1 MRSDPEVP
9 SGSEVPAGPGVRSEP
24 EALNGSRVPSRTSWL
39 RRVLMLAVTAVLLV
53 LTARLVGT
61 EALLAGWDVLTPTTI
76 AAALGC
82 GLLVT
87 LAQAL
92 RWTLLAREKGIPM
105 RYARAVADCWSSSL
119 GNMVLPGGIAGD
131 AARVAFYRGAG
142 DRRWWSPAAALGAER
157 LSSTTL
163 LLSLSAVILAGIS
176 ARLAVIAGAV
186 AVLALAAALA
196 CMRGMAARTAVLVWG
211 AAAVG
216 VGALLGLYLI
226 GMAVLGG
233 PVAPSAAAVGLA
245 SMSVPLGV
253 GGWGVREISV
263 GVLAGELAVTAEWA
277 VTAAT
282 AFGLLATTSTLPGAV
297 ALLPAA
303 LRRRRTGAP
312 AVRPSVPAPHR

>member
-131 AARVAFYRGAG
+131 AARVAVYRGAG

-196 CMRGMAARTAVLVWG
+196 CMRGTAVRTAVLVWG

-226 GMAVLGG
+226 GMAELGG
-233 PVAPSAAAVGLA
+233 PVTPGAAAVGLA

-253 GGWGVREISV
+253 GGWGVREISA
-263 GVLAGELAVTAEWA
+263 GVLAGELGVTAQGA

-282 AFGLLATTSTLPGAV
+282 AYGLLATISTLPGAV
-297 ALLPAA
+297 TLLAAA
-303 LRRRRTGAP
+303 LRRRRPAAPGA
-312 AVRPSVPAPHR
+312 RPNVPAPPR